1 MTSLPRANAT
11 KRVPQRSAANYDMPA
26 TTGDGNQGKQ
36 ICVIVGLTCIAG
48 FLIDIL
54 VLGTP
59 PDPFA
64 LEWRI
69 NFLQQAGDRSI
80 VLLFGTA
87 LLLYG
92 LFDNRAIKRIIGFAS
107 LAIGV
112 ACVLSCVLVIRDSL
126 ILRNQAIQNISNQ
139 EQQVQEQI
147 EAFRSRD
154 ELPEN
159 VTLEQLQQASQQ
171 IASQADLVKQNARQ
185 GISRVGVGSIGNLV
199 AVGLGMIG
207 LGRLGL
213 NRR

>member
-1 MTSLPRANAT
+1 MTSLPRSNAT
-11 KRVPQRSAANYDMPA
+11 KRASQRAINYDTPT
-26 TTGDGNQGKQ
+26 TTGGNNIGRR
-36 ICVIVGLTCIAG
+36 ICLIVGLTCLAG
-48 FLIDIL
+48 FLMDLI

-59 PDPFA
+59 PNPFA

-69 NFLQQAGDRSI
+69 NFLQQAGERSI
-80 VLLFGTA
+80 ILLFGFA

-92 LFDNRAIKRIIGFAS
+92 LFDNRAIKRILGFAS

-112 ACVLSCVLVIRDSL
+112 AFVLSCVLVIRDSL

-139 EQQVQEQI
+139 ELQAQEQI
-147 EAFRSRD
+147 EEARSRD
-154 ELPEN
+154 DLPEN
-159 VTLEQLQQASQQ
+159 ITLEQLQEASQQ
-171 IASQADLVKQNARQ
+171 IANQADSIKQNTRQ
-185 GISRVGVGSIGNLV
+185 GISRVGVGSISNLV